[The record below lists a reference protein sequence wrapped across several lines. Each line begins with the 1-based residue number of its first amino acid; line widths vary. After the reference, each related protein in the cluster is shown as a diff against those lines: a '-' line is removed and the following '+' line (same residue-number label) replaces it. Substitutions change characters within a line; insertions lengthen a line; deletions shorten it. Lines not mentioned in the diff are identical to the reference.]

1 MATSVYEVVEVEL
14 LDGSTISMK
23 PLKIS
28 LLRDFMKE
36 FQKIS
41 DPKIAE
47 DNIKSMDL
55 LLSCATIAMKQY
67 SPELATKEQLEEIM
81 DIPTERELKDLT
93 KQVLDNNFQFQRA
106 SDVQF
111 NSRKNNPIPLFP
123 GEKESPIKHIVFIS
137 KENRTYDEIFGQ
149 ITIKQYFYNFNDKA
163 INDFI
168 IKNKV

>member
-36 FQKIS
+36 FQKIG

-55 LLSCATIAMKQY
+55 LLNCAVIAMKQY

-81 DIPTERELKDLT
+81 DLPTVYKVIEVAAGIKLNDPNALT
-93 KQVLDNNFQFQRA
+93 AALVGTN
-106 SDVQF
+106 
-111 NSRKNNPIPLFP
+111 
-123 GEKESPIKHIVFIS
+123 
-137 KENRTYDEIFGQ
+137 
-149 ITIKQYFYNFNDKA
+149 
-163 INDFI
+163 
-168 IKNKV
+168 

>member
-67 SPELATKEQLEEIM
+67 KPELATKEQLEEIM
-81 DIPTERELKDLT
+81 DLPTVYKVIE
-93 KQVLDNNFQFQRA
+93 VA
-106 SDVQF
+106 A
-111 NSRKNNPIPLFP
+111 
-123 GEKESPIKHIVFIS
+123 GIKL
-137 KENRTYDEIFGQ
+137 
-149 ITIKQYFYNFNDKA
+149 NDPNA
-163 INDFI
+163 LAAALVGTN
-168 IKNKV
+168 

>member
-55 LLSCATIAMKQY
+55 LLSCAVIAMKQY
-67 SPELATKEQLEEIM
+67 NAELATKEQLEEIM
-81 DIPTERELKDLT
+81 DLPTVYKVIE
-93 KQVLDNNFQFQRA
+93 VA
-106 SDVQF
+106 A
-111 NSRKNNPIPLFP
+111 
-123 GEKESPIKHIVFIS
+123 GIKL
-137 KENRTYDEIFGQ
+137 
-149 ITIKQYFYNFNDKA
+149 NDPNA
-163 INDFI
+163 LAAALVGTN
-168 IKNKV
+168 

>member
-36 FQKIS
+36 FQKIG

-55 LLSCATIAMKQY
+55 LLNCAVIAMKQY
-67 SPELATKEQLEEIM
+67 KPELATKEQLEELI
-81 DIPTERELKDLT
+81 DLPTVYKVIEVAAGIQL
-93 KQVLDNNFQFQRA
+93 
-106 SDVQF
+106 
-111 NSRKNNPIPLFP
+111 
-123 GEKESPIKHIVFIS
+123 
-137 KENRTYDEIFGQ
+137 
-149 ITIKQYFYNFNDKA
+149 NDPNA
-163 INDFI
+163 LAAALVGTN
-168 IKNKV
+168 

>member
-14 LDGSTISMK
+14 LDGSNISMK

-36 FQKIS
+36 FQKIG
-41 DPKIAE
+41 DPKISE

-81 DIPTERELKDLT
+81 DLPTVYKVIE
-93 KQVLDNNFQFQRA
+93 VA
-106 SDVQF
+106 A
-111 NSRKNNPIPLFP
+111 
-123 GEKESPIKHIVFIS
+123 GIKL
-137 KENRTYDEIFGQ
+137 
-149 ITIKQYFYNFNDKA
+149 NDPNA
-163 INDFI
+163 LAAALVGTN
-168 IKNKV
+168 

>member
-41 DPKIAE
+41 DPKIAD

-67 SPELATKEQLEEIM
+67 SPELATKEQLEEII
-81 DIPTERELKDLT
+81 DLPTVYKIIE
-93 KQVLDNNFQFQRA
+93 VA
-106 SDVQF
+106 A
-111 NSRKNNPIPLFP
+111 
-123 GEKESPIKHIVFIS
+123 GIKL
-137 KENRTYDEIFGQ
+137 
-149 ITIKQYFYNFNDKA
+149 NDPNA
-163 INDFI
+163 LAAALVGTN
-168 IKNKV
+168 